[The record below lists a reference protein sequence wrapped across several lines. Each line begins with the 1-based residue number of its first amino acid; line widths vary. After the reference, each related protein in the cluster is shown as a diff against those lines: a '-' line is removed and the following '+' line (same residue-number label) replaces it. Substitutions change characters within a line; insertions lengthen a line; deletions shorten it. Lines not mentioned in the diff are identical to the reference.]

1 MLRIILAVV
10 AGIITG
16 SVCIWGVETIN
27 HLLHPYPEG
36 MKANDMNAFKSYV
49 ENLPFLGKFIVILG
63 YALGALVS
71 GFVATKVSK
80 NGKYTAAIVCGIIF
94 LCFTI
99 YNMSVLPTP
108 IWFWVLGVLVW
119 ALVLVGCR
127 MALSKRNTE
136 LQASL

>member
-1 MLRIILAVV
+1 MAVV

-16 SVCIWGVETIN
+16 SVCIWAVETLN
-27 HLLHPYPEG
+27 HLMYPYPEG
-36 MKANDMNAFKSYV
+36 MKANDMDSFKNYV

-63 YALGALVS
+63 YALGALVA

-80 NGKYTAAIVCGIIF
+80 NGKYTAAVICGIVF

-108 IWFWVLGVLVW
+108 FWFWILGILVW
-119 ALVLVGCR
+119 SLVLAGAKL
-127 MALSKRNTE
+127 ALNKKD
-136 LQASL
+136 A